1 MEYEEFQ
8 KRIKEFQQLQIFIPD
23 YYHWID
29 DDIELTPNELATIF
43 QKNVK
48 RVRCWFNPGLKHG
61 ALPSIDPTRHRCTGR
76 QLKEWLFKR
85 DLSSFM
91 KDKKFKEVM

>member
-8 KRIKEFQQLQIFIPD
+8 NRINEFKQLEMTIPR
-23 YYHWID
+23 YYEYID
-29 DDIELTPNELATIF
+29 DDIELTPNDIASIF
-43 QKNVK
+43 QKDVK

-85 DLSSFM
+85 DLRSLM
-91 KDKKFKEVM
+91 KDKKFMELR